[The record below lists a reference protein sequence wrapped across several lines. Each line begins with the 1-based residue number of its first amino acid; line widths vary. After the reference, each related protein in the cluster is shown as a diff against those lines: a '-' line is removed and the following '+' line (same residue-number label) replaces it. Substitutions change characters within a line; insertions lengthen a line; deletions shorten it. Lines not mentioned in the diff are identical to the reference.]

1 MIVDSSAIVAIL
13 LREPGYEQLLDCLA
27 ADENAGIGAPTLA
40 ETGIVL
46 VAKMGLMAR
55 TLLARFVDEA
65 ELIVVPFDDDH
76 WQVATDAF
84 VRFGKGL
91 HSAAPNSG
99 AALNFGDCMT
109 YAVARLADEPLLYV
123 GNDFVQTD
131 LRSALATPH

>member
-55 TLLARFVDEA
+55 TLLARFIDEA
-65 ELIVVPFDDDH
+65 ELVVVPFDDDH

-91 HSAAPNSG
+91 HT

-123 GNDFVQTD
+123 GKDFVQTD
-131 LRSALATPH
+131 LRSALAASF